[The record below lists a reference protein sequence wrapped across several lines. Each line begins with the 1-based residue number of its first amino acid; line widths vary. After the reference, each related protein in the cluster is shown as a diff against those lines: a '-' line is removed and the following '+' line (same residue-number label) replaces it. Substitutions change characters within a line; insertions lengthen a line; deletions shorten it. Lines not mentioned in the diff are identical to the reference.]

1 MKKITKFLDSVMGG
15 IKRTCVAKA
24 LAVFAVASVT
34 TNSFAQTLGGANSVI
49 NGVEDFVGLTPDK
62 VKEASTSTNFSFAD
76 KAKVLFLYNVGTG
89 KFLNVGGYW
98 GTCAGLHDYG
108 KAIWVDYDGSN
119 FKFTVNNSNDTGN
132 TLGFILGDSE
142 TDDGVFVDRG
152 NAVGEEAFINW
163 TIEAVPNDAQNTV
176 WIYTEK
182 KDASTITDLKKI
194 GKYYL
199 SANPDYNGTNKVCD
213 AYKDGKKDGKEL
225 GKNSEWRI
233 FTYAQIYKA
242 QQDGS
247 VDNMKNALD
256 LSFRLLSPNFERHDG
271 DIKYWKTYDFVSG
284 VQNEDGFAKFGLEKY
299 YVTSAKWNKD
309 EAEKTWKSGYK
320 FDYSEGKKTFDD
332 VHDYQRYLGKYFCG
346 SIIGKCG
353 ILYQD
358 INITLPGTYVIEC
371 KGYSNTT
378 KAKLFTGVLD
388 PKNKNKIVAGT
399 MNSTVFNQVS
409 NMSATEQ
416 TALHTNE
423 HNMDYAGKAFYD
435 NLKYMNSVVLTVPE
449 SAFYKNGSET
459 DKYEKITIRL
469 GVMTGEYS
477 KVVAPADDEWTVFDD
492 FRLQYASNKTGS
504 DLILDQDRDELG
516 YLVNSNELFQNKT
529 LHLNKK
535 FVLDKWNTFVLP
547 VNLTT
552 DQVWSAFG
560 GTTRLAKL
568 SNLTE
573 TGIEFESVDL
583 TSLKKEGKPAI
594 EAYQPYIIYPGKDV
608 DNTPKYTGTVY
619 VNSKS
624 VDVTIAADHYVIP
637 KVSLPLTTDG
647 KKDFSQMDQSKWATN
662 MSVKSTDGK
671 MEAWGTFARTF
682 GTATQDPDNG
692 KWDIQHKGDIITDRD
707 NLIGSYFFDK
717 GNMYHSTT
725 RARGLRGF
733 SCWFKPVKNDN
744 GTPKSVKLTL
754 DGVTQSGTT
763 GIEDI
768 LADYEQPVSRFANG
782 IYNLNGQLVKQG
794 NSTAGLPSGMY
805 IVNGK
810 KCIVR

>member
-1 MKKITKFLDSVMGG
+1 MKKITKFLDSLMGG

-34 TNSFAQTLGGANSVI
+34 TSSFAQTKETTQSPVI
-49 NGVEDFVGLTPDK
+49 NGVEDFDGLTLDEVQK
-62 VKEASTSTNFSFAD
+62 ASASTNFSYAD

-98 GTCAGLHDYG
+98 GSCAGLHDYG
-108 KAIWVDYDGSN
+108 KAIWVDYVNSK

-132 TLGFILGDSE
+132 TLGFLLGDSE
-142 TDDGVFVDRG
+142 TDNGVFVDRG
-152 NAVGEEAFINW
+152 NAYGEAAFTNW
-163 TIEAVPNDAQNTV
+163 TIEAVPNDAHNTV

-182 KDASTITDLKKI
+182 TEGSSIEDAKKI

-213 AYKDGKKDGKEL
+213 AYKDGKKDGKNL
-225 GKNSEWRI
+225 GENSEWRI

-242 QQDGS
+242 QQEGS

-256 LSFRLLSPNFERHDG
+256 LSFRLMSPNFERHDG
-271 DIKYWKTYDFVSG
+271 DIKYWKTYDFVSTN
-284 VQNEDGFAKFGLEKY
+284 QDEDGFAKFGLEKY
-299 YVTSAKWNKD
+299 YVTSALWNKT
-309 EAEKTWKSGYK
+309 EAEKTWEPGYK
-320 FDYSEGKKTFDD
+320 FDYSTERKTFDD

-346 SIIGKCG
+346 SITGKCG

-358 INITLPGTYVIEC
+358 IDITLPGTYVIEC

-378 KAKLFTGVLD
+378 KAKLFAGVLD
-388 PKNKNKIVAGT
+388 PKNKKKMVAGT

-435 NLKYMNSVVLTVPE
+435 NLKYMNSVVLTVPKSVFE
-449 SAFYKNGSET
+449 NANG
-459 DKYEKITIRL
+459 KPVHIRL

-492 FRLQYASNKTGS
+492 FRLQYASTNTDQ
-504 DLILDQDRDELG
+504 DLILDEMRDNLN
-516 YLVNSNELFQNKT
+516 YLVKGSDKYENAT
-529 LHLNKK
+529 LHLNKTLTK
-535 FVLDKWNTFVLP
+535 NKWNSLVLP
-547 VNLTT
+547 VNLTKN
-552 DQVWSAFG
+552 QLQSAFG
-560 GTTRLAKL
+560 ANTRLAMLKT
-568 SNLTE
+568 LTP
-573 TGIEFESVDL
+573 TSIEFESVKLDEKGG
-583 TSLKKEGKPAI
+583 TDVVLKANK
-594 EAYQPYIIYPGKDV
+594 PYIIFPEKDKEESNSASYTAILTV
-608 DNTPKYTGTVY
+608 DGQTKKVNVPANHYTIAKVTNVDLSNINTKDWTTKLYGGDNTIKAY
-619 VNSKS
+619 
-624 VDVTIAADHYVIP
+624 
-637 KVSLPLTTDG
+637 
-647 KKDFSQMDQSKWATN
+647 
-662 MSVKSTDGK
+662 
-671 MEAWGTFARTF
+671 GTFARTF
-682 GTATQDPDNG
+682 GEYTEKDEDGTYSDVTNKG
-692 KWDIQHKGDIITDRD
+692 KIIKGRPTLV
-707 NLIGSYFFDK
+707 NCYFFDK
-717 GNMYHSTT
+717 GNMYHSAT
-725 RARGLRGF
+725 RPRGLRGF
-733 SCWFKPVKNDN
+733 SCWFEPVSG
-744 GTPKSVKLTL
+744 GTPQNVQVTL
-754 DGVTQSGTT
+754 DGVSQGTT

>member
-34 TNSFAQTLGGANSVI
+34 TSSFAQTTKTTQSVI
-49 NGVEDFVGLTPDK
+49 NGVEDFKGLTLDK

-76 KAKVLFLYNVGTG
+76 KDKVLFLYNVGTG

-108 KAIWVDYDGSN
+108 KALWVDYVNSK

-132 TLGFILGDSE
+132 TLGFLLGDSE
-142 TDDGVFVDRG
+142 TDNGVFVDRG
-152 NAVGEEAFINW
+152 NASGETAFTNW
-163 TIEAVPNDAQNTV
+163 TIETVPNDAQNTV

-182 KDASTITDLKKI
+182 SDASSIEDAKKI
-194 GKYYL
+194 GNYYL
-199 SANPDYNGTNKVCD
+199 SANPDYNGINKVCD
-213 AYKDGKKDGKEL
+213 AYKDGKKL
-225 GKNSEWRI
+225 GDNAKWRI

-256 LSFRLLSPNFERHDG
+256 LSFRLMSPNFERHDG
-271 DIKYWKTYDFVSG
+271 DIKYWKTYDFVSTN
-284 VQNEDGFAKFGLEKY
+284 QDEDGFAKFGLEKY
-299 YVTSAKWNKD
+299 YVTSAMWNKT
-309 EAEKTWKSGYK
+309 EAEKTWEPGYK

-346 SIIGKCG
+346 SITGKCG

-358 INITLPGTYVIEC
+358 IDITLSGTYVIEC

-378 KAKLFTGVLD
+378 KAKLFAGVLD
-388 PKNKNKIVAGT
+388 PKNKKKMVAGT

-449 SAFYKNGSET
+449 SAFYKDGVRLKSVN
-459 DKYEKITIRL
+459 IRL

-492 FRLQYASNKTGS
+492 FRLQYASKNTDQ
-504 DLILDQDRDELG
+504 DLILDEMRDNLN
-516 YLVNSNELFQNKT
+516 YLVNGSDKYENAT
-529 LHLNKK
+529 LHLKK
-535 FVLDKWNTFVLP
+535 TLTKNKWNSLVLP
-547 VNLTT
+547 VNLTK
-552 DQVWSAFG
+552 DQLQSTFG
-560 GTTRLAKL
+560 ANTRLAIL
-568 SNLTE
+568 NTLTP
-573 TGIEFESVDL
+573 TSIEFKSVDL
-583 TSLKKEGKPAI
+583 DKIKDTDVALVANK
-594 EAYQPYIIYPGKDV
+594 PYIIFPEKDQTES
-608 DNTPKYTGTVY
+608 NSASYTAIIN
-619 VNSKS
+619 VNNKTKKVNVSAGHY
-624 VDVTIAADHYVIP
+624 TIA
-637 KVSLPLTTDG
+637 KV
-647 KKDFSQMDQSKWATN
+647 KNVDFSNIKTEDWTTKLVDAA
-662 MSVKSTDGK
+662 DGSI
-671 MEAWGTFARTF
+671 AAYGTFARTF
-682 GTATQDPDNG
+682 GEYTEKDEDGTYSDVTSKG
-692 KWDIQHKGDIITDRD
+692 KIIEGRPTLV
-707 NLIGSYFFDK
+707 NCYFFDK
-717 GNMYHSTT
+717 GYMYHSAT
-725 RARGLRGF
+725 RPRGLRGF
-733 SCWFKPVKNDN
+733 SCWFQ
-744 GTPKSVKLTL
+744 PKTTSGAQNAQLTI
-754 DGVTQSGTT
+754 DGVSQGTT

>member
-24 LAVFAVASVT
+24 LAVFAVASIT

-49 NGVEDFVGLTPDK
+49 NGVEDFDGLTLDE
-62 VKEASTSTNFSFAD
+62 VKTASTSTNFSFAD

-132 TLGFILGDSE
+132 TLGFLLGDSE
-142 TDDGVFVDRG
+142 TDNGVFVDRG
-152 NAVGEEAFINW
+152 TAVGEAAFTNW
-163 TIEAVPNDAQNTV
+163 TIEAVLNDAHNAV
-176 WIYTEK
+176 RIYTEK
-182 KDASTITDLKKI
+182 TDASSIVDAKKT

-225 GKNSEWRI
+225 GENSEWRI

-242 QQDGS
+242 QHDGV

-256 LSFRLLSPNFERHDG
+256 LSFRLMSPNFERHDG

-284 VQNEDGFAKFGLEKY
+284 NQNEDGFAKFGLEKY
-299 YVTSAKWNKD
+299 YVTSALWNKT
-309 EAEKTWKSGYK
+309 EAEKTWESGYK

-332 VHDYQRYLGKYFCG
+332 AHDYQRYLGKYFCG
-346 SIIGKCG
+346 SITGKCG

-358 INITLPGTYVIEC
+358 IDITLPGTYIVEC

-378 KAKLFTGVLD
+378 KAKLFAGVLD
-388 PKNKNKIVAGT
+388 PANKNKMVNGT
-399 MNSTVFNQVS
+399 MNSTMFNQVS
-409 NMSATEQ
+409 NMSEAEQ

-477 KVVAPADDEWTVFDD
+477 KVVAPADNEWTVFDD
-492 FRLQYASNKTGS
+492 FRLQYASKSTGS
-504 DLILDQDRDELG
+504 DLILDQDRDNLD

-547 VNLTT
+547 VNLTK

-583 TSLKKEGKPAI
+583 TSLKDKEPAI
-594 EAYQPYIIYPGKDV
+594 EAYQPYIIFPGKGADQ
-608 DNTPKYTGTVY
+608 TPKYTGTVY
-619 VNSKS
+619 VNNKS

-637 KVSLPLTTDG
+637 KVSLLLTKDG
-647 KKDFSQMDQSKWATN
+647 NKDFSQMDQSTWATN

-682 GTATQDPDNG
+682 GDDVTQDGNG
-692 KWDIQHKGDIITDRD
+692 KWNFKDKNIIFGRD
-707 NLIGSYFFDK
+707 DLKGSYFFDNGK
-717 GNMYHSTT
+717 MYHSSSDPDKY

-733 SCWFKPVKNDN
+733 SCWFKPVN
-744 GTPKSVKLTL
+744 GTTTANALFTL
-754 DGVTQSGTT
+754 DGVSQGTT

>member
-34 TNSFAQTLGGANSVI
+34 TSSFAQTKETTQSPVI
-49 NGVEDFVGLTPDK
+49 NGVEDFDGLTLDEVQK
-62 VKEASTSTNFSFAD
+62 ASASTNFSFAD

-98 GTCAGLHDYG
+98 GSCAGLHDYG
-108 KAIWVDYDGSN
+108 KAIWVDYVNSK

-132 TLGFILGDSE
+132 TLGFLLGDSE
-142 TDDGVFVDRG
+142 TDNGVFVDRG
-152 NAVGEEAFINW
+152 NAYGEAAFTNW
-163 TIEAVPNDAQNTV
+163 TIEAVPNDAHNTV

-182 KDASTITDLKKI
+182 TEGSSIEDAKKI

-199 SANPDYNGTNKVCD
+199 SANPDNNGTNKVCD
-213 AYKDGKKDGKEL
+213 AYKDGKKDGKNL
-225 GKNSEWRI
+225 GENSEWRI

-242 QQDGS
+242 QQEGS

-256 LSFRLLSPNFERHDG
+256 LSFRLMSPNFERHDG
-271 DIKYWKTYDFVSG
+271 DIKYWKTYDFVSTN
-284 VQNEDGFAKFGLEKY
+284 QDEDGFAKFGLEKY
-299 YVTSAKWNKD
+299 YVTSALWNKT
-309 EAEKTWKSGYK
+309 EAEKTWEPGYK
-320 FDYSEGKKTFDD
+320 FDYSTERKTFDD

-346 SIIGKCG
+346 SITGKCG

-358 INITLPGTYVIEC
+358 IDITLPGTYVIEC

-378 KAKLFTGVLD
+378 KAKLFAGVLD
-388 PKNKNKIVAGT
+388 PKNKKKMVAGT

-435 NLKYMNSVVLTVPE
+435 NLKYMNSVVLTVPKSVFE
-449 SAFYKNGSET
+449 NANG
-459 DKYEKITIRL
+459 KPVHIRL

-492 FRLQYASNKTGS
+492 FRMQYASTNTDQ
-504 DLILDQDRDELG
+504 DLILDEMRDNLN
-516 YLVNSNELFQNKT
+516 YLVKGSDKYENAT
-529 LHLNKK
+529 LHLNKTLTK
-535 FVLDKWNTFVLP
+535 NKWNSLVLP
-547 VNLTT
+547 VNLTKN
-552 DQVWSAFG
+552 QLQSAFG
-560 GTTRLAKL
+560 ANTRLAMLKT
-568 SNLTE
+568 LTP
-573 TGIEFESVDL
+573 TSIEFESVKLDEKGG
-583 TSLKKEGKPAI
+583 TDVVLKANK
-594 EAYQPYIIYPGKDV
+594 PYIIFPEKDKEESNSASYTAILTV
-608 DNTPKYTGTVY
+608 DGQTKK
-619 VNSKS
+619 VN
-624 VDVTIAADHYVIP
+624 VPANHYTIA
-637 KVSLPLTTDG
+637 KVTNVDLSNINTKDWTTKLYGGDG
-647 KKDFSQMDQSKWATN
+647 TITAY
-662 MSVKSTDGK
+662 
-671 MEAWGTFARTF
+671 GTFARTF
-682 GTATQDPDNG
+682 GKFSSYDEATGVYGKVTVEGMEDP
-692 KWDIQHKGDIITDRD
+692 IIPGRPR
-707 NLIGSYFFDK
+707 LEHSYFFDK
-717 GNMYHSTT
+717 GNMYHSTG
-725 RARGLRGF
+725 RPRGLRGF
-733 SCWFKPVKNDN
+733 SCWFEPTTTSGAQNAQ
-744 GTPKSVKLTL
+744 LTI
-754 DGVTQSGTT
+754 DGVSQGTT

>member
-34 TNSFAQTLGGANSVI
+34 TSSFAQTTKTTQSVI
-49 NGVEDFVGLTPDK
+49 NGVEDFKGLTLDK

-76 KAKVLFLYNVGTG
+76 KDKVLFLYNVGTG

-108 KAIWVDYDGSN
+108 KALWVDYVNSK

-132 TLGFILGDSE
+132 TLGFLLGDSE
-142 TDDGVFVDRG
+142 TDNGVFVDRG
-152 NAVGEEAFINW
+152 NASGETAFTNW
-163 TIEAVPNDAQNTV
+163 TIETVPNDAQNTV

-182 KDASTITDLKKI
+182 SDASSIEDAKKI
-194 GKYYL
+194 GNYYL
-199 SANPDYNGTNKVCD
+199 SANPDYNGINKVCD
-213 AYKDGKKDGKEL
+213 AYKDGKKL
-225 GKNSEWRI
+225 GDNAKWRI

-256 LSFRLLSPNFERHDG
+256 LSFRLMSPNFERHDG
-271 DIKYWKTYDFVSG
+271 DIKYWKTYDFVSTN
-284 VQNEDGFAKFGLEKY
+284 QDEDGFAKFGLEKY
-299 YVTSAKWNKD
+299 YVTSAMWNTT
-309 EAEKTWKSGYK
+309 EAEKTWEPGYK

-346 SIIGKCG
+346 SITGKCG

-358 INITLPGTYVIEC
+358 IDITLSGTYVIEC

-378 KAKLFTGVLD
+378 KAKLFAGVLD
-388 PKNKNKIVAGT
+388 PKNKKKMVAGT

-449 SAFYKNGSET
+449 SAFYKDGVRLKSVN
-459 DKYEKITIRL
+459 IRL

-492 FRLQYASNKTGS
+492 FRLQYASKNTDQ
-504 DLILDQDRDELG
+504 DLILDEMRDNLN
-516 YLVNSNELFQNKT
+516 YLVNGSDKYENAT
-529 LHLNKK
+529 LHLKK
-535 FVLDKWNTFVLP
+535 TLTKNKWNSLVLP
-547 VNLTT
+547 VNLTK
-552 DQVWSAFG
+552 DQLQSTFG
-560 GTTRLAKL
+560 ANTRLAIL
-568 SNLTE
+568 NTLTS
-573 TGIEFESVDL
+573 TSIEFKSVDL
-583 TSLKKEGKPAI
+583 DKIKDTDVALVANK
-594 EAYQPYIIYPGKDV
+594 PYIIFPEKDQTES
-608 DNTPKYTGTVY
+608 NSASYTAIIN
-619 VNSKS
+619 VNNKTKKVNVSAGHY
-624 VDVTIAADHYVIP
+624 TIA
-637 KVSLPLTTDG
+637 KV
-647 KKDFSQMDQSKWATN
+647 KNVDFSNIKTEDWTTKLVDAA
-662 MSVKSTDGK
+662 DGSI
-671 MEAWGTFARTF
+671 AAYGTFARTF
-682 GTATQDPDNG
+682 GEYTEKDEDGTYSDVTSKG
-692 KWDIQHKGDIITDRD
+692 KIIEGRPTLV
-707 NLIGSYFFDK
+707 NCYFFDK
-717 GNMYHSTT
+717 GYMYHSAT
-725 RARGLRGF
+725 RPRGLRGF
-733 SCWFKPVKNDN
+733 SCWFQ
-744 GTPKSVKLTL
+744 PKTTSGAQNAQLTI
-754 DGVTQSGTT
+754 DGVSQGTT

>member
-152 NAVGEEAFINW
+152 NAVGEEAFTNW

-199 SANPDYNGTNKVCD
+199 SANPDYNGTNRVCD

-225 GKNSEWRI
+225 GENSEWRI

-242 QQDGS
+242 QHDGV
-247 VDNMKNALD
+247 VDHMKNALD
-256 LSFRLLSPNFERHDG
+256 LSFRLMSPNFERHDG
-271 DIKYWKTYDFVSG
+271 DIKYWKTYDFVST
-284 VQNEDGFAKFGLEKY
+284 NKDEDGFAKFGLEKY
-299 YVTSAKWNKD
+299 YVTSALWNKT
-309 EAEKTWKSGYK
+309 EAEKTWKPGYK

-346 SIIGKCG
+346 SITGKCG
-353 ILYQD
+353 ILYQN
-358 INITLPGTYVIEC
+358 IEITLPGTYVIEC

-378 KAKLFTGVLD
+378 KAKLFAGVLD
-388 PKNKNKIVAGT
+388 PENENKMVDGT

-409 NMSATEQ
+409 NMSAEEQ
-416 TALHTNE
+416 NKLHTGE
-423 HNMDYAGKAFYD
+423 RNMDYAGRGFYD
-435 NLKYMNSVVLTVPE
+435 NLKYMNSVVLTVPKSVFE
-449 SAFYKNGSET
+449 NANG
-459 DKYEKITIRL
+459 KPVHIRL

-492 FRLQYASNKTGS
+492 FRLQYASTNTDQ
-504 DLILDQDRDELG
+504 DLILDEMRDNLN
-516 YLVNSNELFQNKT
+516 YLVNGSDKYENAT
-529 LHLNKK
+529 LHLNKTLTK
-535 FVLDKWNTFVLP
+535 NKWNSLVLP
-547 VNLTT
+547 VNLTKNQLQST
-552 DQVWSAFG
+552 FG
-560 GTTRLAKL
+560 ANTRLAKL
-568 SNLTE
+568 TTLTS
-573 TGIEFESVDL
+573 TSIEFESVDFTDKADDYVAL
-583 TSLKKEGKPAI
+583 
-594 EAYQPYIIYPGKDV
+594 EACKPYIIFPEKDKEES
-608 DNTPKYTGTVY
+608 NSASYTAILNVKNEKKK
-619 VNSKS
+619 VN
-624 VDVTIAADHYVIP
+624 VPAGHYTIA
-637 KVSLPLTTDG
+637 KV
-647 KKDFSQMDQSKWATN
+647 KNVDFSNIKTEDWTTKLVDAA
-662 MSVKSTDGK
+662 DGSI
-671 MEAWGTFARTF
+671 AAYGTFARTF
-682 GTATQDPDNG
+682 GEYTEKDEDGTYSDVTS
-692 KWDIQHKGDIITDRD
+692 KGTIIPGRP
-707 NLIGSYFFDK
+707 NLECCYFFDK
-717 GNMYHSTT
+717 GNMYHSSIKG
-725 RARGLRGF
+725 RVRGLRGF
-733 SCWFKPVKNDN
+733 SCWFQPTTTS
-744 GTPKSVKLTL
+744 GTQNAQLTI
-754 DGVTQSGTT
+754 DGVSQGTT

>member
-24 LAVFAVASVT
+24 LAVFAVASIT
-34 TNSFAQTLGGANSVI
+34 TSSFAQTRGEANSVI
-49 NGVEDFVGLTPDK
+49 NGVEDFKGLTLDE
-62 VKEASTSTNFSFAD
+62 VKKASTTTNFSFVD
-76 KAKVLFLYNVGTG
+76 KDKVLFLYNVGTG

-108 KAIWVDYDGSN
+108 KALWVDYVNSK

-132 TLGFILGDSE
+132 TLGFLLGDSE
-142 TDDGVFVDRG
+142 TDNGVFVDRG
-152 NAVGEEAFINW
+152 NASGETAFTNW
-163 TIEAVPNDAQNTV
+163 TIEAVGDAQNTV

-182 KDASTITDLKKI
+182 SDASSIEDAKKM
-194 GKYYL
+194 GEYYL

-213 AYKDGKKDGKEL
+213 AYKDGKNL
-225 GKNSEWRI
+225 GNNAKWRI

-256 LSFRLLSPNFERHDG
+256 LSFRLMSPNFERHDG

-284 VQNEDGFAKFGLEKY
+284 NQDEDGFAKFGLEKY
-299 YVTSAKWNKD
+299 YVTSALWNKT
-309 EAEKTWKSGYK
+309 EAEKTWEPGYK
-320 FDYSEGKKTFDD
+320 FDYSEDKKTFED

-346 SIIGKCG
+346 SITGKCG

-358 INITLPGTYVIEC
+358 IDITLPGTYVIEC

-378 KAKLFTGVLD
+378 KAKLFVGVLD
-388 PKNKNKIVAGT
+388 PKNKNKMVAGT

-449 SAFYKNGSET
+449 SAFYKDGVRLKSVN
-459 DKYEKITIRL
+459 IRL

-492 FRLQYASNKTGS
+492 FRLQYASTNNDQ
-504 DLILDQDRDELG
+504 DLILDEMRDNLN
-516 YLVNSNELFQNKT
+516 YLVNGSDKYENTT
-529 LHLNKK
+529 LHLKK
-535 FVLDKWNTFVLP
+535 TLTKNKWNSLVLP
-547 VNLTT
+547 VNLTKT
-552 DQVWSAFG
+552 QLQSAFG
-560 GTTRLAKL
+560 ANTRLAKL
-568 SNLTE
+568 NTLTS
-573 TGIEFESVDL
+573 TSIEFKSVDL
-583 TSLKKEGKPAI
+583 DRIGDTDVALMANM
-594 EAYQPYIIYPGKDV
+594 PYIIFPEKDQEES
-608 DNTPKYTGTVY
+608 NSAPYTAIIN
-619 VNSKS
+619 VNNKTKKVNVSAGHY
-624 VDVTIAADHYVIP
+624 TIA
-637 KVSLPLTTDG
+637 KVTMVDLT
-647 KKDFSQMDQSKWATN
+647 KINKDNWTTRLYGGDKTITAY
-662 MSVKSTDGK
+662 
-671 MEAWGTFARTF
+671 GTFARTF
-682 GTATQDPDNG
+682 GSEQKDVDDGTYTWTNDG
-692 KWDIQHKGDIITDRD
+692 TIIKGRPELV
-707 NLIGSYFFDK
+707 NCYFFDK
-717 GNMYHSTT
+717 GNMYHSAT
-725 RARGLRGF
+725 RPRGLRGF
-733 SCWFKPVKNDN
+733 SCWFEPVKNDN

-782 IYNLNGQLVKQG
+782 IYNLNGQLVKHG

>member
-24 LAVFAVASVT
+24 LAVFAVASIT
-34 TNSFAQTLGGANSVI
+34 TSSFAQTRGEANSVI
-49 NGVEDFVGLTPDK
+49 NGVEDFKGLTLDE
-62 VKEASTSTNFSFAD
+62 VKKASTTTNFSFVD
-76 KAKVLFLYNVGTG
+76 KDKVLFLYNVGTG

-108 KAIWVDYDGSN
+108 KALWVDYVNSK

-132 TLGFILGDSE
+132 TLGFLLGDSE
-142 TDDGVFVDRG
+142 TDNGVFVDRG
-152 NAVGEEAFINW
+152 NASGETAFTNW
-163 TIEAVPNDAQNTV
+163 TIEAVGDAQNTV

-182 KDASTITDLKKI
+182 SDASSIEDAKKM
-194 GKYYL
+194 GEYYL

-213 AYKDGKKDGKEL
+213 AYKDGKNL
-225 GKNSEWRI
+225 GNNAKWRI

-256 LSFRLLSPNFERHDG
+256 LSFRLMIPNFERHDG

-284 VQNEDGFAKFGLEKY
+284 NQDEDGFAKFGLEKY
-299 YVTSAKWNKD
+299 YVTSALWNKT
-309 EAEKTWKSGYK
+309 EAEKTWEPGYK
-320 FDYSEGKKTFDD
+320 FDYSEDKKTFED

-346 SIIGKCG
+346 SITGKCG

-358 INITLPGTYVIEC
+358 IDITLPGTYVIEC

-378 KAKLFTGVLD
+378 KAKLFVGVLD
-388 PKNKNKIVAGT
+388 PKNKNKMVAGT

-449 SAFYKNGSET
+449 SAFYKDGVRLKSVN
-459 DKYEKITIRL
+459 IRL

-492 FRLQYASNKTGS
+492 FRLQYASTNNDQ
-504 DLILDQDRDELG
+504 DLILDEMRDNLN
-516 YLVNSNELFQNKT
+516 YLVNGSDKYENTT
-529 LHLNKK
+529 LHLKK
-535 FVLDKWNTFVLP
+535 TLTKNKWNSLVLP
-547 VNLTT
+547 VNLTKT
-552 DQVWSAFG
+552 QLQSAFG
-560 GTTRLAKL
+560 ANTRLAKL
-568 SNLTE
+568 NTLTS
-573 TGIEFESVDL
+573 TSIEFKSVDL
-583 TSLKKEGKPAI
+583 DRIGDTDVALMANM
-594 EAYQPYIIYPGKDV
+594 PYIIFPEKDQEES
-608 DNTPKYTGTVY
+608 NSAPYTAIIN
-619 VNSKS
+619 VNNKTKKVNVSAGHY
-624 VDVTIAADHYVIP
+624 TIA
-637 KVSLPLTTDG
+637 KVTMVDLT
-647 KKDFSQMDQSKWATN
+647 KINKDNWTTRLYGGDKTITAY
-662 MSVKSTDGK
+662 
-671 MEAWGTFARTF
+671 GTFARTF
-682 GTATQDPDNG
+682 GSEQKDVDDGTYTWTNDG
-692 KWDIQHKGDIITDRD
+692 TIIKGRPELV
-707 NLIGSYFFDK
+707 NCYFFDK
-717 GNMYHSTT
+717 GNMYHSAT
-725 RARGLRGF
+725 RPRGLRGF
-733 SCWFKPVKNDN
+733 SCWFEPVKNDN

-782 IYNLNGQLVKQG
+782 IYNLNGQLVKHG

>member
-34 TNSFAQTLGGANSVI
+34 TSSFAQTKETTQSPVI
-49 NGVEDFVGLTPDK
+49 NGVEDFTGLTLDE
-62 VKEASTSTNFSFAD
+62 VKKASTSTNFSFAD

-108 KAIWVDYDGSN
+108 KALWVDFDGTN
-119 FKFTVNNSNDTGN
+119 FKFTMNNSNDTGN
-132 TLGFILGDSE
+132 TLGFLLGDSE
-142 TDDGVFVDRG
+142 TDNGVFVDRG
-152 NAVGEEAFINW
+152 NAAGETAFTNW
-163 TIEAVPNDAQNTV
+163 TIKAVPNDAYNTV

-182 KDASTITDLKKI
+182 TDASSIEDAKKM
-194 GKYYL
+194 GTYYL

-271 DIKYWKTYDFVSG
+271 DIKYWKTYDFVSTN
-284 VQNEDGFAKFGLEKY
+284 QDEDGFAKFGLEKY
-299 YVTSAKWNKD
+299 YVTSALWNKTK
-309 EAEKTWKSGYK
+309 AEKTWKPGYK
-320 FDYSEGKKTFDD
+320 FDYSEDKKTFED

-346 SIIGKCG
+346 SITGKCG
-353 ILYQD
+353 ILYQ
-358 INITLPGTYVIEC
+358 NIEITMPGTYVIEC

-378 KAKLFTGVLD
+378 KAKLFAGVLD
-388 PKNKNKIVAGT
+388 PNNEKKMVDDT

-409 NMSATEQ
+409 NMSAEEQ
-416 TALHTNE
+416 NKLHTAE
-423 HNMDYAGKAFYD
+423 RNMDYAGKVFYD
-435 NLKYMNSVVLTVPE
+435 NLKYMNSVVLTVPKSVFE
-449 SAFYKNGSET
+449 NANG
-459 DKYEKITIRL
+459 KPVHIRL

-492 FRLQYASNKTGS
+492 FRLQYASTNPDQ
-504 DLILDQDRDELG
+504 DLILDEMRDNLN
-516 YLVNSNELFQNKT
+516 YLVKGSDKYENAT
-529 LHLNKK
+529 LHLNKTLTK
-535 FVLDKWNTFVLP
+535 NKWNSLVLP
-547 VNLTT
+547 VNLTKN
-552 DQVWSAFG
+552 QLQSAFG
-560 GTTRLAKL
+560 ANTRLAMLKT
-568 SNLTE
+568 LTP
-573 TGIEFESVDL
+573 TSIEFESVKLDEKGG
-583 TSLKKEGKPAI
+583 TDVVLKANK
-594 EAYQPYIIYPGKDV
+594 PYIIFPEKDKEESNSVSYTAILTV
-608 DNTPKYTGTVY
+608 DGQTKK
-619 VNSKS
+619 VN
-624 VDVTIAADHYVIP
+624 VPANHYTIA
-637 KVSLPLTTDG
+637 KVTNVDLSNINTKDWTTKLYGGDG
-647 KKDFSQMDQSKWATN
+647 TITAY
-662 MSVKSTDGK
+662 
-671 MEAWGTFARTF
+671 GTFARTF
-682 GTATQDPDNG
+682 GKFSSYDEATGVYGKVTVEGMEDP
-692 KWDIQHKGDIITDRD
+692 IIPGRPR
-707 NLIGSYFFDK
+707 LEHSYFFDK
-717 GNMYHSTT
+717 GNMYHSTG
-725 RARGLRGF
+725 RPRGLRGF
-733 SCWFKPVKNDN
+733 SCWFEPTTTSGAQNAQ
-744 GTPKSVKLTL
+744 LTI
-754 DGVTQSGTT
+754 DGVSQGTT